1 MRRDT
6 AGSTSAMRVAKE
18 QLVEILR
25 ARGDHDL
32 ADRANVE
39 LPAQVESDQ
48 HREFF
53 ENLDLSVDAGDAERH
68 GEPGDREDMHGL
80 RTSEE

>member
-1 MRRDT
+1 
-6 AGSTSAMRVAKE
+6 MRVTKA

-39 LPAQVESDQ
+39 LPAQVESEE
-48 HREFF
+48 HPEFF
-53 ENLDLSVDAGDAERH
+53 ENLELEVDAGDAARH
-68 GEPGDREDMHGL
+68 GGAGDREDMHGL
-80 RTSEE
+80 ATSDD